1 MTARVSAPLPSSAR
15 VLECLSA
22 ARHGLSPRELKAR
35 LGVPAA
41 SYSRLV
47 ELLDQLRISG
57 SVRRGAGGRYQAQA
71 SAERGAEWEGVLG
84 MHPRGFGFVTAAGKE
99 DVYVPAEAI
108 GGALHGDR
116 VRVRVVNRTVRGV
129 EGALE
134 GVVERRNPRVAGVLR
149 RRGKSAWLE
158 PDDTR
163 VRGPIVLT
171 ALPAEGRDGD
181 AAVVRIRRFPS
192 VVDENPE
199 GELVAVLGVPGDPNA
214 EVEKILVREQI
225 VEAHPEAAVR
235 EAETMAARVRRSSAQ
250 GRVDLRSV
258 PLPTIDPEDARD
270 HDDAVWVSRNGSGY
284 RVWVAIADVSE
295 YVEPG
300 SALDTEALVRGSTI
314 YLPDRAIPMLPAAL
328 AADLCSLLPDTD
340 RLCLCVIA
348 DLSRDG
354 KVESF
359 QIVEAVMRSA
369 AMLTYGGVAR
379 ALGFTERPQRSVQAE
394 AFRRDLKV
402 IDELTRKLRRARLK
416 RGALDLDIPEAR
428 VVLDPETGRP
438 LDVQR
443 RAEDP
448 GVRHAYNM
456 VEELMLLAN
465 ELVASFLAQK
475 RCPTIYR
482 VHGSPDPDKL
492 DRLADIAERFGVR
505 TDVDSLSEPAGVARW
520 LGRIADHP
528 KRAILQTLLLRAL
541 KQAAYDIVNI
551 GHFGLASERYLHFTS
566 PIRRYPDIEVHRAV
580 KRVLRGGRPDTSASA
595 VEALRAHATAASVR
609 ERAVMDVEREVVDLY
624 RTLLMRDRTGD
635 ELDGTVMSFSG
646 AGAYIALDEPFV
658 DVLVRFDALGEDRYE
673 LDDDELSAAGVRS
686 GDRVTLGDRVR
697 VVIEDVAVLRR
708 TTYARRVPSAPS
720 GRERKRGASKQG
732 RRRKHGGAEPGDTKH
747 GGKDGKRGRRTRTAK
762 RRRG

>member
-1 MTARVSAPLPSSAR
+1 MTARVPAPLPSSAR
-15 VLECLSA
+15 VLECLSG
-22 ARHGLSPRELKAR
+22 ARRGLLPRELKDR
-35 LGVPAA
+35 LGVPDK
-41 SYSRLV
+41 SYARLV
-47 ELLDQLRISG
+47 ELLDQLTVSG
-57 SVRRGAGGRYQAQA
+57 SVRRAAGGRFKAQS

-84 MHPRGFGFVTAAGKE
+84 MNPRGFGFVTAAGKD
-99 DVYVPAEAI
+99 DVYVPPDAI

-116 VRVRVVNRTVRGV
+116 VRVRVVNRTPRGV

-134 GVVERRNPRVAGVLR
+134 GIVERRNPRVAGVLR

-163 VRGPIVLT
+163 VRGPIVLV
-171 ALPAEGRDGD
+171 APPAEGREGD
-181 AAVVRIRRFPS
+181 AAVVRITHFPNL
-192 VVDENPE
+192 VDENPE

-225 VEAHPEAAVR
+225 VEAHPEAATR
-235 EAETMAARVRRSSAQ
+235 EAETMAARIRRSNAE
-250 GRVDLRSV
+250 GRVDLRAV

-270 HDDAVWVSRNGSGY
+270 HDDAVWVARRGDGY

-295 YVEPG
+295 YVQPG

-340 RLCLCVIA
+340 RLCLCVVA

-354 KVESF
+354 KVEHF
-359 QIVEAVMRSA
+359 EIVEGVMRSA

-379 ALGFTERPQRSVQAE
+379 ALGFTEQPPKSAQAE

-402 IDELTRKLRRARLK
+402 VDELAKKLRRTRLK

-428 VVLDPETGRP
+428 VMLDPETGRP

-448 GVRHAYNM
+448 GIRRAYNM

-465 ELVASFLAQK
+465 ELVASFLARK

-482 VHGSPDPDKL
+482 VHGSPDPDRL
-492 DRLADIAERFGVR
+492 DRLGDIAERFGVR

-520 LGRIADHP
+520 LAQIADHP
-528 KRAILQTLLLRAL
+528 KRPILQTLLLRAL
-541 KQAAYDIVNI
+541 KQAVYDIVNI

-580 KRVLRGGRPDTSASA
+580 KRILRGERQDTSAAA

-624 RTLLMRDRTGD
+624 RTLLMRDRVGD
-635 ELDGTVMSFSG
+635 ELEGTVMSFGG
-646 AGAYIALDEPFV
+646 AGAYVALDAPFV
-658 DVLVRFDALGEDRYE
+658 DVLVRFDALGADRYE
-673 LDDDELSAAGVRS
+673 LDEDELSAVGVRS
-686 GDRVTLGDRVR
+686 GEKVSLGDRVR
-697 VVIEDVAVLRR
+697 VAIEDVAVLRR
-708 TTYARRVPSAPS
+708 TVYARRVAGTGNDREK
-720 GRERKRGASKQG
+720 GRGPRKQSRRAAVGRGKKAAGERSRGG
-732 RRRKHGGAEPGDTKH
+732 RRAKPVKPG
-747 GGKDGKRGRRTRTAK
+747 R
-762 RRRG
+762 